1 MIAPTF
7 TGRQWV
13 EEDGAAEPT
22 ALADVSLALHEQQ
35 KRQLGFALTLGDAVF
50 SIGLGPNGLPAFTV
64 ELNPPVAPAPTPTP
78 AATTQP
84 RPPPIPTSPAATP
97 APTARTQGTTPTA
110 VLPPPSSDNT
120 LPASSNTLLNTDTDS
135 SVLPT
140 LLLPTTQST
149 SSRP

>member
-78 AATTQP
+78 AATTLNLARG
-84 RPPPIPTSPAATP
+84 RPFCAIKDKD
-97 APTARTQGTTPTA
+97 
-110 VLPPPSSDNT
+110 LPSLSRSNEDPPSM
-120 LPASSNTLLNTDTDS
+120 
-135 SVLPT
+135 
-140 LLLPTTQST
+140 
-149 SSRP
+149 